1 MILDT
6 EFLGSLADQDT
17 AGRESTRPR
26 QPNSPEAYPDGCSL
40 GEYTGI
46 GNVASE
52 ETARRLR
59 ARYQRLVAARSVVR
73 LTPDVARRAGMLNG
87 EHMSSDQ
94 LSTLD
99 GADSI
104 VAAHGLAHGEPVVS
118 NDTDFQDVRGLS
130 VVTY

>member
-1 MILDT
+1 LPIRT
-6 EFLGSLADQDT
+6 
-17 AGRESTRPR
+17 P
-26 QPNSPEAYPDGCSL
+26 L
-40 GEYTGI
+40 GEKARDLDSQTVPKRIPTAVLWETYTGI

-52 ETARRLR
+52 ETAKRLR
-59 ARYQRLVAARSVVR
+59 AQYQRLVAARSVVH

-104 VAAHGLAHGEPVVS
+104 VAAHGLARGEPVVS
-118 NDTDFQDVRGLS
+118 NDTDFQDVQGLS